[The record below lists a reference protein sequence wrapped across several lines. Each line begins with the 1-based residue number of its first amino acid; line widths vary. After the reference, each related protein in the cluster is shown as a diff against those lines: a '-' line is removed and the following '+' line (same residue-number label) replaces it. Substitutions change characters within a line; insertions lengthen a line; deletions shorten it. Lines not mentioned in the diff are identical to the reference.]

1 MATMKIKRSNGAQAQ
16 EATIEDNCFTLDDK
30 KYRVIMKKV
39 KLPLQGVTT
48 EMTAADICAT
58 EEAQRY
64 MVNVKAIGTV
74 IEEVIE

>member
-1 MATMKIKRSNGAQAQ
+1 MATFKTKKANTAAAPDAPIA
-16 EATIEDNCFTLDDK
+16 DNNFELDGK

-39 KLPLQGVTT
+39 RLPLQGVTT

-64 MVNVKAIGTV
+64 LVTVGAVGSV